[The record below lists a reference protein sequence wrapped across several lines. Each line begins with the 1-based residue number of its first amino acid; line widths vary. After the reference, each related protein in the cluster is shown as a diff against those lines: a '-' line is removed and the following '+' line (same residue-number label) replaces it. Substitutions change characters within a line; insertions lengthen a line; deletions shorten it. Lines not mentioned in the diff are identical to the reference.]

1 MVTTFCY
8 VGCLDR
14 RKQISS
20 KFVKK
25 KKDDN
30 AWLVYV
36 LLFFGELKK
45 IEELKKNWRTK
56 KKLISIT
63 VQFYTKLLRQILL
76 KKWQHMLQFL

>member
-1 MVTTFCY
+1 MTTLTIVEMVTTFGY

-45 IEELKKNWRTK
+45 NWRTK
-56 KKLISIT
+56 KK
-63 VQFYTKLLRQILL
+63 
-76 KKWQHMLQFL
+76 

>member
-1 MVTTFCY
+1 MTTLTIVEMVTTFGY

-45 IEELKKNWRTK
+45 N
-56 KKLISIT
+56 
-63 VQFYTKLLRQILL
+63 
-76 KKWQHMLQFL
+76 